1 MESKLIWN
9 NTNVLDFESN
19 CSLVPEDL
27 PAKQKNFIFFLFL
40 CFNRFS
46 RTTFYLH
53 EDARRLIL
61 EKVTIT
67 SFLKNEFFCQKS
79 FVQAN
84 LMFYLKYIGL
94 KGRDLSGFVFTEL
107 LLPGVLFEN
116 SNLENAKFIG
126 TDLEFSKFIKCNLS
140 GATFKKAWLD
150 YSTFRDCIITE
161 ETDFTGADLS
171 DSVREYSLGFSNPE
185 QNNRHI

>member
-1 MESKLIWN
+1 MESKIVWN
-9 NTNVLDFESN
+9 NTNVLDFNSN
-19 CSLVPEDL
+19 IPLVPAGL
-27 PAKQKNFIFFLFL
+27 PAKQKKFIFFLFL

-46 RTTFYLH
+46 NTIFYLH
-53 EDARRLIL
+53 EDAKRMIL

-67 SFLKNEFFCQKS
+67 SFLKNQFFCQKS

-94 KGRDLSGFVFTEL
+94 KGRDLSGIVFTEMSL
-107 LLPGVLFEN
+107 LGVLFEN

-140 GATFKKAWLD
+140 GATFENAWLD

-161 ETDFTGADLS
+161 ETDFTGTDLS
-171 DSVREYSLGFSNPE
+171 DSVREYSLDFSNPE
-185 QNNRHI
+185 QRNRLV